1 MPSCRQFGIRITA
14 GDELQYLTDVQ
25 IQRPRP
31 PFKIARRQLGV
42 SLTTGRCSMQD
53 DVSFEKRRRDVT
65 DDESD
70 LANRLRLFVADY
82 GGGTRFDE
90 LHPGDEEMLLDAA
103 DEIERLRREIARLQQ
118 KLSKEEGLVDAL
130 LVARGERR

>member
-1 MPSCRQFGIRITA
+1 
-14 GDELQYLTDVQ
+14 
-25 IQRPRP
+25 
-31 PFKIARRQLGV
+31 
-42 SLTTGRCSMQD
+42 MQD

>member
-1 MPSCRQFGIRITA
+1 
-14 GDELQYLTDVQ
+14 
-25 IQRPRP
+25 
-31 PFKIARRQLGV
+31 
-42 SLTTGRCSMQD
+42 MQD
-53 DVSFEKRRRDVT
+53 DVLFEKRRRDVT

-130 LVARGERR
+130 LVARGDRR